1 MKAIVL
7 LQLCLT
13 FLLLMNVAYGGPF
26 DALMNYFGES
36 QQEGDTDDGPIS
48 RFIKRGPSG
57 VGPSSGPSGGRL
69 FSAFQSQLSESQPG
83 GGAGGP
89 FVSAFLR
96 RLSESQPGEGA
107 GRELLNKLVG
117 RGANGNRPNSDL
129 SGEPFINALVSRL
142 GESKQG
148 GGADNGL
155 ISRLFQR
162 GATGVGPDSAL
173 SDEEEEE

>member
-57 VGPSSGPSGGRL
+57 VGPSSGPSGG
-69 FSAFQSQLSESQPG
+69 
-83 GGAGGP
+83 P

-107 GRELLNKLVG
+107 
-117 RGANGNRPNSDL
+117 
-129 SGEPFINALVSRL
+129 GEPFINALVSRL

>member
-107 GRELLNKLVG
+107 G
-117 RGANGNRPNSDL
+117 
-129 SGEPFINALVSRL
+129 EPFINALVSRL